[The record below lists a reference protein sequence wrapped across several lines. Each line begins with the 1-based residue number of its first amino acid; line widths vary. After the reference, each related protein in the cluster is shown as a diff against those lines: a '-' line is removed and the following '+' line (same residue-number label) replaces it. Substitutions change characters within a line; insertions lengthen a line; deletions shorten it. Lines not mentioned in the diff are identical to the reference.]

1 MVYKEYIVSPAI
13 HATIIPPGL
22 SPDLA
27 APLLCGML
35 KEDLDLLLFPV
46 DIF

>member
-1 MVYKEYIVSPAI
+1 MFYEEYIVSPAI
-13 HATIIPPGL
+13 HATIIPPSL

-35 KEDLDLLLFPV
+35 IQALQSFTVLC
-46 DIF
+46 